1 MIIIINQ
8 KKVLS
13 EVFFQ
18 MLKSSFEDFVNAD
31 LKTDYLFSYTQVND
45 LVSIKLAETYISS
58 ILINYADVRLEKM
71 YENIDEYDLITE
83 KIIGFIHQCV
93 D

>member
-8 KKVLS
+8 KRVLS
-13 EVFFQ
+13 EVFFE
-18 MLKSSFEDFVNAD
+18 MLKSSFEDFVNTD
-31 LKTDYLFSYTQVND
+31 LKTDYLFSYTQVDD
-45 LVSIKLAETYISS
+45 LVSVKLMETYISN
-58 ILINYADVRLEKM
+58 ILVNYADVRLEKA
-71 YENIDEYDLITE
+71 YENVEEYDLITE